1 MEQQNNIQNPWK
13 GLQSYQET
21 DIIYGR
27 DEEIKA
33 LYTKILY
40 NTQTVVYGKSGIGK
54 SSIIN
59 AGIIPRAKLDD
70 MLPISI
76 RLAHTTSK
84 DDKPS
89 LPYVEQIKQ
98 RIIEELKNQ
107 GGEEPEE
114 VVTHNPEHQE
124 TLWELLHRHRFWLGQ
139 GESKKQITPLLLFD
153 QFEEIFTL
161 ETDSKRVSTFFAEL
175 ADLLNEIMP
184 DYLSSSHH
192 TNELETP
199 NELVIG
205 QERQKNVFNRIAK
218 KEVSDHPQY
227 IEKSNFHIVFILR
240 EDFLSY
246 LERSTAYI
254 PVMKTNRYALLPLNE
269 EQAADIIMLPQ
280 KGLVSKSVAELI
292 IQKVAG
298 RTDFKLDGIPE
309 IEVDAAI
316 LSLYLSRLYY
326 KKRNDES
333 EITKELVTQFS
344 DDIIK
349 DFYEESVSGIPNDII
364 EKIEDQLLTYDNRRN
379 NVSRK
384 DLVQI
389 GIPDTVLTTLV
400 DEKKLLRQFNYRGD
414 NRIEFVHDTLCKVVE
429 NRIEQRQ
436 ITAQKKKQEKELQ
449 LLRERNKRYAF
460 SIVALLVLLSL
471 FGFILWDGLYHDIE
485 SHYGIVVKKNG
496 WFEGLEKLS
505 ESEASYRD
513 CHFVLKK
520 HGRWAKHPYAMEA
533 RDGYGK
539 LTANH
544 NMGAYILNQY
554 DDTDKGADQKM
565 VEKLKTVCQWEFV
578 CNQGSDFVVQERA
591 LDEKG
596 NLVFTYDRSQ
606 TKDPYKV
613 ISSYSDDYGFPL
625 ILRDSTYFYIQ
636 TSYDERG
643 FEILMEFFDDQG
655 MPITNK
661 DSVYQTRKFY
671 LDNGV
676 ESAEFSCFLD
686 GRRTMDRFGNCG
698 WIRKFSAD
706 SLRSIESTF
715 VDADLNYCRST
726 EDSVIVIRYEYDEHG
741 RLTKISYWDENGRPD
756 TCSQGYH
763 IRKIGYNRHGEL
775 TNEIYFGIDS
785 LRCFNNT
792 TIDGV
797 QRKLFEWTADYDEW
811 GNMIFINMACD
822 SILIGVN
829 KEFTKDGNLV
839 KNVVYQVY
847 NIDRSSLSGD
857 TIYKYMYYKDLQN
870 RTELERDADE
880 RCSIRTSFDE
890 YNNPISVACF
900 DFENETPIDSIWGY
914 HINKMKYTYNYNGN
928 TTCISD
934 CCYNLDNEIVYHH
947 EIRVDSVNHTKS
959 ELRYNRDGSFMNGY
973 RITFDDKFT
982 VMKTQESIDENWENI
997 RTYKNNQ
1004 FYYCVKPVYPI
1015 KPSRSNE
1022 KIGWYAFNEIGVPSV
1037 IYDNEKA
1044 YHANYFA
1051 HGEDLYFD
1059 EYGKRINPYE
1069 HEWNYLAYIE
1079 LTQSDTAIGFKNADI
1094 VIACNDW
1101 DMWFYSNDPM
1111 ESFNNTTWWDE
1122 IDRNFIVARVNE
1134 SKDSYDTI
1142 HVFVPAS
1149 IINIEKYVEF
1159 KKCRCTSQEARRI
1172 NAITKQFIRKKMVLA
1187 EPSDKHHF
1195 AYRSGIR
1202 ETIIILD
1209 YNGWNFIENGID
1221 NFSDSLEW
1229 NRNKHKRIVYLD
1241 IETESIKSFETDADA
1256 VGLHCWDDYIRPS
1269 GYSYIV
1275 ELYNEWKNKQQP

>member
-436 ITAQKKKQEKELQ
+436 ITVQKKKQEKELQ
-449 LLRERNKRYAF
+449 LLRERNKRYAYT
-460 SIVALLVLLSL
+460 IIALLAFLSL
-471 FGFILWDGLYHDIE
+471 LGFVLWDGLYHNIE
-485 SHYGIVVKKNG
+485 TLYGNIIKRNG
-496 WFEGLEKLS
+496 WFEGIECIS
-505 ESEASYRD
+505 SNEASYRTQY
-513 CHFVLKK
+513 FVLKK
-520 HGRWAKHPYAMEA
+520 KGRWAKHPYAMKICN
-533 RDGYGK
+533 GYGN
-539 LTANH
+539 LITDH
-544 NMGAYILNQY
+544 TLSLYILNQF
-554 DDTDKGADQKM
+554 DETDVGADSAM
-565 VEKLKTVCQWEFV
+565 VEKLKTACQWEFV
-578 CNQGSDFVVQERA
+578 TNEQKDFVVQERV
-591 LDEKG
+591 LDKDG
-596 NLVFTYDRSQ
+596 NIICSYNRSKTNDPNMVIGAYYDE
-606 TKDPYKV
+606 
-613 ISSYSDDYGFPL
+613 YGFPL
-625 ILRDSTYFYIQ
+625 MIRDSAYFYLR
-636 TSYDERG
+636 TTYDERG
-643 FEILMEFFDDQG
+643 FETLMEFFDDQG

-661 DSVYQTRKFY
+661 DGVFQTERKY
-671 LDNGV
+671 LNNGV
-676 ESAEFSCFLD
+676 EQAQYSRFLD
-686 GRRTMDRFGNCG
+686 GRRTIDRFSNCG
-698 WIRKFSAD
+698 YIHTQFTAD
-706 SLRSIESTF
+706 SLQVTEAVYI
-715 VDADLNYCRST
+715 DADLIPCRST
-726 EDSVIVIRYEYDEHG
+726 EDSIIMQRYKYDEHR
-741 RLTKISYWDENGRPD
+741 RLIEISYWDENGLPD
-756 TCSQGYH
+756 TCAQGMH
-763 IRKIGYNRHGEL
+763 AICCEYNRYGQR
-775 TNEIYFGIDS
+775 TRIYYLNIDNQPCANRER
-785 LRCFNNT
+785 LIET
-792 TIDGV
+792 HT
-797 QRKLFEWTADYDEW
+797 EYDEW
-811 GNMIFINMACD
+811 GSFIQQEEIYDTIAYLYKSSQSSDGSLFVEYCMIDPSQHDTVCLYSYQKDIKNH
-822 SILIGVN
+822 
-829 KEFTKDGNLV
+829 KETTFDGFYTIVETYDDYWNLT
-839 KNVVYQVY
+839 
-847 NIDRSSLSGD
+847 SLSHFDIDIPIEINSYHKREIIYEYKGD
-857 TIYKYMYYKDLQN
+857 TTFYTDTYYDLN
-870 RTELERDADE
+870 DSVVTPYGDAAITLCMVD
-880 RCSIRTSFDE
+880 SLHKAKSFLRYDE
-890 YNNPISVACF
+890 YRNWLGGFKNIFDDNVFTHKIAEESINEKWETVRTYRNNP
-900 DFENETPIDSIWGY
+900 
-914 HINKMKYTYNYNGN
+914 
-928 TTCISD
+928 
-934 CCYNLDNEIVYHH
+934 
-947 EIRVDSVNHTKS
+947 
-959 ELRYNRDGSFMNGY
+959 
-973 RITFDDKFT
+973 
-982 VMKTQESIDENWENI
+982 
-997 RTYKNNQ
+997 
-1004 FYYCVKPVYPI
+1004 FYYRAKLIYPI
-1015 KPSRSNE
+1015 KPSLSKDWVGFYAENE
-1022 KIGWYAFNEIGVPSV
+1022 FGDPSL
-1037 IYDNEKA
+1037 IYDYSDIYYAYYPFQDNSCYYNED
-1044 YHANYFA
+1044 
-1051 HGEDLYFD
+1051 GQ
-1059 EYGKRINPYE
+1059 RINP
-1069 HEWNYLAYIE
+1069 NINNNNNGILAYIE
-1079 LTQSDTAIGFKNADI
+1079 IKQNIPNVKFKDGDI
-1094 VIACNDW
+1094 ILSCNDW
-1101 DMWFYSNDPM
+1101 YMKFYDENPL
-1111 ESFNNTTWWDE
+1111 ESFSDNHYWWDNTE
-1122 IDRNFIVARVNE
+1122 RLFTVARYIS
-1134 SKDSYDTI
+1134 SKQDYDTVHI
-1142 HVFVPAS
+1142 VVPDNMD
-1149 IINIEKYVEF
+1149 IDDFIEINKL
-1159 KKCRCTSQEARRI
+1159 RS
-1172 NAITKQFIRKKMVLA
+1172 TKQEINRIKTLLEQKVYKYLLIA
-1187 EPSDKHHF
+1187 LSDDQESE
-1195 AYRSGIR
+1195 AYQHGM
-1202 ETIIILD
+1202 EGFIIILE
-1209 YNGWNFIENGID
+1209 YNNWDIINDTIPLD
-1221 NFSDSLEW
+1221 NMLSY
-1229 NRNKHKRIVYLD
+1229 NRNKHKHVVYMN
-1241 IETESIKSFETDADA
+1241 IETEEIGVLDSDAEIL
-1256 VGLHCWDDYIRPS
+1256 GLRMGNIPFDNKKRSEVINKY
-1269 GYSYIV
+1269 V
-1275 ELYNEWKNKQQP
+1275 EWKSQE